1 MYSINCLQESLAKK
15 FACICLPVEAHDA
28 TSTLFKELQN
38 QSREVF
44 TEDCVPVDRD
54 ANIRFSLLALSKVL
68 QNEQNGYHFMKLLRA
83 AAHVCSDHQINCIDP
98 TGRRDNVGPV
108 IYLLKLL
115 VRQYGLPCLKGAVE
129 IHDWIIPAE
138 LKSDDVI

>member
-1 MYSINCLQESLAKK
+1 MNCIQESLAKK
-15 FACICLPVEAHDA
+15 FTCICMPVEAHDI
-28 TSTLFKELQN
+28 TSTLLKELKI
-38 QSREVF
+38 QSKEVF
-44 TEDCVPVDRD
+44 TDDHVPVDRD
-54 ANIRFSLLALSKVL
+54 ANIRFSLLALTEVL
-68 QNEQNGYHFMKLLRA
+68 QNEQYGYHFMKLLRA
-83 AAHVCSDHQINCIDP
+83 AGHLCSDRQINCIDP

>member
-1 MYSINCLQESLAKK
+1 M
-15 FACICLPVEAHDA
+15 PTEAHDA
-28 TSTLFKELQN
+28 TSALLKELQN
-38 QSREVF
+38 QSQEAS
-44 TEDCVPVDRD
+44 TDDHAQYHVDRD
-54 ANIRFSLLALSKVL
+54 ANIRFSLLALTEVL
-68 QNEQNGYHFMKLLRA
+68 QNEQNGYHFMELLRA
-83 AAHVCSDHQINCIDP
+83 AGHVCSEHQINCIDP

-138 LKSDDVI
+138 LKSDDVIQYMYFTFTCGCSVL